1 MSSPKLPQK
10 LSMDQMQTKWASIL
24 NPILARPT
32 LDSSMLQ
39 NVSLTNGANVINHKL
54 GRNLQG
60 WFPVRFHGSYAQ
72 LYDTQDTNQTPSLTL
87 NLNASANVVV
97 DLVVF

>member
-1 MSSPKLPQK
+1 
-10 LSMDQMQTKWASIL
+10 MDQMQTRWASLL
-24 NPILARPT
+24 NPLLANPT
-32 LDSSMLQ
+32 LDSSLLQ
-39 NVSLTNGANVINHKL
+39 NISLVTGANVINHKL

-60 WFPVRFHGSYAQ
+60 WQTVRYHGSYAQ

-87 NLNASANVVV
+87 NLNASANVIV